1 MNTTPQ
7 ESAERLLLICSD
19 IDMAI
24 AACDRIIKFTDR
36 GFIYRHY
43 ILVKGY
49 LLLKKYFTE

>member
-1 MNTTPQ
+1 MKTSPK
-7 ESAERLLLICSD
+7 ESADRLMLICTD

-43 ILVKGY
+43 ILVKCY

>member
-1 MNTTPQ
+1 MNASPK
-7 ESAERLLLICSD
+7 ESAERLLLICTD

-43 ILVKGY
+43 MIAKGY
-49 LLLKKYFTE
+49 LLLKKYFS